1 MQYPFFMKKIFPMPA
16 RVLVTVGTTNFDA
29 LLNNFETLRMQEA
42 LVRAFGPLE
51 LRIQRGN
58 SYIIPSSVFYVR
70 DELNF
75 VRQG

>member
-1 MQYPFFMKKIFPMPA
+1 MPA

-29 LLNNFETLRMQEA
+29 LVGNFETLRVQES

-58 SYIIPSSVFYVR
+58 SYIFPSSVFYVR
-70 DELNF
+70 DDLIF
-75 VRQG
+75 R